1 MVTGNVATT
10 ANVIDGVLDLDL
22 GGLSY
27 KTFVCETA
35 NNISNI
41 SVTGDITGTQ
51 GIVFVNATGD
61 ITVNGSTS
69 GLAGANVN
77 ISFDD
82 MEVSSGEKALL
93 VFTSDGTDRYFNA
106 VKYPSVAT
114 GGSSTTSNLDQVVS
128 QSNVT
133 SNTLIVGGLTATSN
147 VDAGNSYVSGTVTA
161 GSFIGD
167 GSSLTNLPSSAPSRK
182 FIEVYTN
189 SVQGGITTNWVKIP
203 YSQLRN
209 SSGSSDFTLSSYSVT
224 VKNAGTYFINYTA
237 STYVNGSTSN
247 RTTSKAGV
255 YVNSTWRAPGSIG
268 YMYNR
273 MQTYGHNSCSRTI
286 ILQLNAN
293 DVVDVRVRR
302 QAGTDIIGTISDGCG
317 LTIMDL

>member
-1 MVTGNVATT
+1 MNTG
-10 ANVIDGVLDLDL
+10 
-22 GGLSY
+22 
-27 KTFVCETA
+27 
-35 NNISNI
+35 
-41 SVTGDITGTQ
+41 
-51 GIVFVNATGD
+51 
-61 ITVNGSTS
+61 
-69 GLAGANVN
+69 
-77 ISFDD
+77 
-82 MEVSSGEKALL
+82 
-93 VFTSDGTDRYFNA
+93 
-106 VKYPSVAT
+106 
-114 GGSSTTSNLDQVVS
+114 
-128 QSNVT
+128 NVT
-133 SNTLIVGGLTATSN
+133 SNTLIVGGLTATAN

-161 GSFIGD
+161 GSFVGD

-209 SSGSSDFTLSSYSVT
+209 SSGSGDFTLSSSAIT

-247 RTTSKAGV
+247 RSTSKAAIYINNNWTTG
-255 YVNSTWRAPGSIG
+255 TLG

-273 MQTYGHNSCSRTI
+273 MVTYGHNSCSRTI

-293 DVVDVRVRR
+293 DVVDVRIRR
-302 QAGTDIIGTISDGCG
+302 QAGTDTIGTIGDGCG